1 MLTKGPLT
9 CSVFCSHFQYNY
21 NIRQNIMEDFE
32 MYFKNRLNNFENFK
46 KYFCS
51 VFPEVLSLSLSLSP

>member
-1 MLTKGPLT
+1 
-9 CSVFCSHFQYNY
+9 
-21 NIRQNIMEDFE
+21 MEDFE